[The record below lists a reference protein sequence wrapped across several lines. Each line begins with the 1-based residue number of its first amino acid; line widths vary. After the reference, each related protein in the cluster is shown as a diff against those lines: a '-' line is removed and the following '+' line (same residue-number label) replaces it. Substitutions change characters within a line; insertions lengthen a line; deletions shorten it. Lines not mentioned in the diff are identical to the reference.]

1 MASWVFIEYI
11 FVPRVVPLSVM
22 GFPWHDYVAGM
33 EGLLSGNEKIRIIQK
48 EYSSAED
55 VQDEGFKWFGEIW

>member
-1 MASWVFIEYI
+1 
-11 FVPRVVPLSVM
+11 M